1 MIVSMTPDERP
12 ANGTWI
18 DCPDPDRWTR
28 TALDGHYSFPVLPN
42 GYIVKSGRSPLNE
55 CAAYQLANFLGVPV
69 PDHFFFILS
78 KDAIIQR
85 PTQRGTVCIAL
96 DRQPVTRD
104 SMNPKTIIKYSKNIA
119 ATHLAFSCFDRQCEW
134 PTVILNPNKLVLI
147 DFEGQLPRYNTDIKQ
162 RRRALRSYKQFANA
176 TYKEARVAA
185 QGADIYFEFLQL
197 LLGMGRCLVDANF
210 RPLFNPHPQA
220 KTISNFFH
228 DTIAQRASFFV
239 SINDV
244 DEG

>member
-1 MIVSMTPDERP
+1 MRENPVKLTIIQLRKRRVVENKRD
-12 ANGTWI
+12 
-18 DCPDPDRWTR
+18 
-28 TALDGHYSFPVLPN
+28 YSKEEA
-42 GYIVKSGRSPLNE
+42 KSG
-55 CAAYQLANFLGVPV
+55 VV
-69 PDHFFFILS
+69 
-78 KDAIIQR
+78 
-85 PTQRGTVCIAL
+85 RGG
-96 DRQPVTRD
+96 
-104 SMNPKTIIKYSKNIA
+104 
-119 ATHLAFSCFDRQCEW
+119 H
-134 PTVILNPNKLVLI
+134 KLVLI

>member
-1 MIVSMTPDERP
+1 MWCRSFTAGTGCQRARHAINESICKNSVSIGSPNAHISSMIVSMTPDERP

-134 PTVILNPNKLVLI
+134 PTVILNPNKATSNNLTCNRLCNI
-147 DFEGQLPRYNTDIKQ
+147 HNH
-162 RRRALRSYKQFANA
+162 ALQDW
-176 TYKEARVAA
+176 ART
-185 QGADIYFEFLQL
+185 
-197 LLGMGRCLVDANF
+197 GRV
-210 RPLFNPHPQA
+210 
-220 KTISNFFH
+220 
-228 DTIAQRASFFV
+228 V
-239 SINDV
+239 
-244 DEG
+244 